1 MLPLNQVALLAR
13 VVLCFISVYSF
24 ISDSVFICIKI
35 LERIPNLNSQFVYIF
50 SGSSYAYNF
59 LWSGETSYSELSTI
73 WIKISYLLSYD
84 IGYLVLLNH

>member
-50 SGSSYAYNF
+50 
-59 LWSGETSYSELSTI
+59 LVVVMLITSFGLGKQVI
-73 WIKISYLLSYD
+73 
-84 IGYLVLLNH
+84 LNCQLYG